1 MQYIGMSSIGFEHT
15 EENFSKLRASGL
27 NAVEVALSVKSDL
40 DLKTFA
46 NLAKK
51 YDVKLWS
58 CHLPYSP
65 FDVFDVSLESAE
77 IRRNAIEYMSE
88 KIKVLSDYGV
98 DKFVLHPST
107 PIPESSDRD
116 ERKKCTM
123 DSFAKLADVA
133 GKCGSVIAA
142 EDMIL
147 SCLGNSADELLEI
160 ISVDDRIKVCFDV
173 NHLFN
178 DTHVEFAKKVSDKIV
193 TMHISDYDFIE
204 ERHWFPGNGKINW
217 PELYKVM
224 CDIGYNGAWIYEL
237 GLRTRI
243 PTGDFMY
250 LEFED
255 FYNNAQTI
263 FAEKNPQKTY

>member
-1 MQYIGMSSIGFEHT
+1 MHYIGMSSIGFEHT
-15 EENFSKLRASGL
+15 EENFAKFRESGL
-27 NAVEVALSVKSDL
+27 TAVEVALSSKVDM
-40 DLKTFA
+40 DLKQFA

-51 YDVKLWS
+51 HDIKLWS

-65 FDVFDVSLESAE
+65 FDVFDVSLESPE
-77 IRRNAIEYMSE
+77 TRKNAIAIMSE
-88 KIKVLSDYGV
+88 KIRILSEFGV

-107 PIPESSDRD
+107 PIPETSDRD

-123 DSFAKLADVA
+123 DSFAKLAEVA
-133 GKCGSVIAA
+133 GRCGAVIAA

-178 DTHVEFAKKVSDKIV
+178 DTHIEFAKKVSDKIV

-217 PELYKVM
+217 PELYNVM
-224 CDIGYNGAWIYEL
+224 CDIGYDGAWIYEL
-237 GLRTRI
+237 GLRTRLPI
-243 PTGDFMY
+243 GGFSY
-250 LEFED
+250 LTFDD

-263 FAEKNPQKTY
+263 FSGKHPTKTF

>member
-1 MQYIGMSSIGFEHT
+1 MRYIGMSSIGFKHT
-15 EENFSKLRASGL
+15 DEDFAKLRASGL
-27 NAVEVALSVKSDL
+27 NAVELALSSKIDI
-40 DLKTFA
+40 DLKEFA
-46 NLAKK
+46 RMANDH
-51 YDVKLWS
+51 DVKLWS

-65 FDVFDVSLESAE
+65 FEVFDVSLESAE
-77 IRRNAIEYMSE
+77 IRKKAIEFNSE
-88 KIKVLSDYGV
+88 KIKILSDLGI

-107 PIPESSDRD
+107 PIPETSDRN

-123 DSFAKLADVA
+123 DSFAKLAEVA
-133 GKCGSVIAA
+133 GQCGSVIAA

-178 DTHVEFAKKVSDKIV
+178 DTHIEFAKKASDKIV

-217 PELYKVM
+217 PELYNVM

-237 GLRTRI
+237 GLRTKL

-250 LEFED
+250 LNFED
-255 FYNNAQTI
+255 FYNNSQTI
-263 FAEKNPQKTY
+263 FSGKHPQKTY